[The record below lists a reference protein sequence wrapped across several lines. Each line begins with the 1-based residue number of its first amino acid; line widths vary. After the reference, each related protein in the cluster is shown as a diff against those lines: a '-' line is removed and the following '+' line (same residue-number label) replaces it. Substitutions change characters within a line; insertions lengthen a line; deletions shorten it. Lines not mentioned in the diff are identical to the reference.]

1 MKRAQKLSLLFST
14 NDVAIQRAQAFEA
27 GKLEGR
33 AAAMKEIGVQR
44 AVAHTRLFETAS
56 RMIEA
61 QAHLMEY
68 VTMAGRHR

>member
-1 MKRAQKLSLLFST
+1 MKRAKKLSLLFNT

-33 AAAMKEIGVQR
+33 NAILKDIGTQRAAAQV
-44 AVAHTRLFETAS
+44 RLVETAS

-61 QAHLMEY
+61 QAQIMEY
-68 VTMAGRHR
+68 VVMVWKQ

>member
-1 MKRAQKLSLLFST
+1 MTRVQKLSLLFNT

-33 AAAMKEIGVQR
+33 AAALKELGIQR
-44 AVAHTRLFETAS
+44 ATAQARLIETAS

-68 VTMAGRHR
+68 VTMAGQGL